1 MKHAKTLFVTLLAL
15 LFCTVLA
22 GCGSKID
29 AMNYVDLTFS
39 GSNGAGRA
47 DLTVRS
53 LALIESIIGKEPEL
67 NESYTKWLNQY
78 ILYDEGITVSCSPN
92 QNLSNGDTV
101 TVTITLSDA
110 VAKAVIGGKKTFTV
124 NGLPEMQTIDFFQ
137 DVALRY
143 EGIGADAHA
152 ILERLS
158 SEAILQECNFSIDPE
173 FSIHNGD
180 TVSVT
185 ITNAEYMEQEYLCH
199 PAVLSK
205 SFQVSGLDEYLTDT
219 DLLPE
224 ADIQELIRQ
233 FLSQSQPEDD
243 SVFTYSAPQYYK
255 TYFLIKDPASYY
267 LADSENALEIYICY
281 DAYMNGTYHQTIYT
295 PLVFQNLI
303 LHPDGSVDGLDYSS
317 GISTTFYTDSDQITN
332 RAFSA
337 YTIEEV
343 YIDY

>member
-53 LALIESIIGKEPEL
+53 LALIEAIIGKEPEL

-101 TVTITLSDA
+101 
-110 VAKAVIGGKKTFTV
+110 
-124 NGLPEMQTIDFFQ
+124 
-137 DVALRY
+137 
-143 EGIGADAHA
+143 
-152 ILERLS
+152 
-158 SEAILQECNFSIDPE
+158 
-173 FSIHNGD
+173 
-180 TVSVT
+180 SVT
-185 ITNAEYMEQEYLCH
+185 ITNAEYMEQEYLCR

-233 FLSQSQPEDD
+233 FLFQSQPEDD

-317 GISTTFYTDSDQITN
+317 GISTTFYADSDQITN
-332 RAFSA
+332 RAFNA